1 MSDEL
6 KNKSGK
12 VKVMYVR
19 SDDDSD
25 KRTHNPRTGKG
36 GGRPGKSRVDG
47 RSRPARDERNSR
59 GDDRKRDDRKR
70 DDRKR
75 DDFHRDDASPW
86 RTVSRAPGDETPVKE
101 DHGGISGKSFIDPEV
116 LRRQRAEETRVYGEN
131 ACQALFQSRPEAIV
145 RAWFI
150 QSVTPRF
157 KEALRWMAANRKA
170 YHVVDEAELAKA
182 SGTEHH
188 GGVCFLIK
196 KRHGTSVA
204 QWVAKAGEEDCVLA
218 LEDVGNPHNLGAIM
232 RSCAHFGVKGVVVQ
246 DAGVLESGAAI
257 RTAEGGAEH
266 VEPITGDSFI
276 DTLDQFRKAGY
287 AIVSTSSHNGTPL
300 FKAELPKK
308 MVLALGQER
317 DGLSDA
323 AISSADLSVAIDG
336 TGNVQSLNVS
346 VATGV
351 LLAEWW
357 RQNKACF
364 ACLNAKKPADAGF
377 FLWLSITRFQR
388 EGPASSRSAFRR
400 GQPAT
405 GWSVRNGCSQRS
417 RDAQRAVMDAAPSAR
432 SGADD
437 R

>member
-1 MSDEL
+1 MSA
-6 KNKSGK
+6 
-12 VKVMYVR
+12 VMMILTDVPITR
-19 SDDDSD
+19 V
-25 KRTHNPRTGKG
+25 P
-36 GGRPGKSRVDG
+36 GRVGTSRKSRVDG
-47 RSRPARDERNSR
+47 RNRPARDEKESR
-59 GDDRKRDDRKR
+59 GGDRKRDDRKR
-70 DDRKR
+70 EG
-75 DDFHRDDASPW
+75 FGGEGSSPW
-86 RTVSRAPGDETPVKE
+86 RTVSRAPGDEAPVKA

-131 ACQALFQSRPEAIV
+131 ACQALFQSRPDAIV

-196 KRHGTSVA
+196 KRHGTSVE
-204 QWVAKAGEEDCVLA
+204 QWVAKADAEDCVLA

-232 RSCAHFGVKGVVVQ
+232 RSCAHFGVRGVVVQ
-246 DAGVLESGAAI
+246 DAGVMESGAAI

-276 DTLDQFRKAGY
+276 DTLERFRKAGY

-308 MVLALGQER
+308 MVLVLGEES

-323 AISSADLSVAIDG
+323 AISSADLNIAIEG
-336 TGNVQSLNVS
+336 TGNVESLNVS

-357 RQNKACF
+357 RQNKA
-364 ACLNAKKPADAGF
+364 
-377 FLWLSITRFQR
+377 
-388 EGPASSRSAFRR
+388 
-400 GQPAT
+400 
-405 GWSVRNGCSQRS
+405 
-417 RDAQRAVMDAAPSAR
+417 
-432 SGADD
+432 
-437 R
+437 

>member
-36 GGRPGKSRVDG
+36 GGRSGTSRTEGG
-47 RSRPARDERNSR
+47 RRPARDGKPSER
-59 GDDRKRDDRKR
+59 GPRDAKPREN
-70 DDRKR
+70 
-75 DDFHRDDASPW
+75 SPW
-86 RTVSRAPGDETPVKE
+86 RTISRAPGEEAIEKP
-101 DHGGISGKSFIDPEV
+101 DHGGISGKSFVDPEV
-116 LRRQRAEETRVYGEN
+116 IRRQRAEETRVYGEN
-131 ACQALFQSRPEAIV
+131 ACQALFQSRPDCIV

-150 QSVTPRF
+150 HSVTPRF

-170 YHVVDEAELAKA
+170 YHVVDDAELTKA

-196 KRHGTSVA
+196 KRNGTSVQ
-204 QWVAKAGEEDCVLA
+204 QWVSEAAEEDCVLA

-232 RSCAHFGVKGVVVQ
+232 RSCAHFGVKGVIVQ
-246 DAGVLESGAAI
+246 DAAVMESGAAI

-266 VEPITGDSFI
+266 VQPITGDSV
-276 DTLDQFRKAGY
+276 LDALAQFRKAGY
-287 AIVSTSSHNGTPL
+287 AIVTTSSHEGTPL

-308 MVLALGQER
+308 MVLVLGQER

-323 AISSADLSVAIDG
+323 ALDSADLRVAISG
-336 TGNVQSLNVS
+336 TGNVESLNVS

-357 RQNKACF
+357 RQNKA
-364 ACLNAKKPADAGF
+364 
-377 FLWLSITRFQR
+377 
-388 EGPASSRSAFRR
+388 
-400 GQPAT
+400 
-405 GWSVRNGCSQRS
+405 
-417 RDAQRAVMDAAPSAR
+417 
-432 SGADD
+432 
-437 R
+437 

>member
-1 MSDEL
+1 MNDEL

-25 KRTHNPRTGKG
+25 KRTYNPRTGKG
-36 GGRPGKSRVDG
+36 GGRPGKSRADG
-47 RSRPARDERNSR
+47 GRRPARDERPSQNR
-59 GDDRKRDDRKR
+59 DRKRED
-70 DDRKR
+70 
-75 DDFHRDDASPW
+75 SPW
-86 RTVSRAPGDETPVKE
+86 RTVSRAPGDETPEKA

-170 YHVVDEAELAKA
+170 YHVIDEAELAKA

-196 KRHGTSVA
+196 KRNGTTVK
-204 QWVAKAGEEDCVLA
+204 QWVSQAGAQDCVLA
-218 LEDVGNPHNLGAIM
+218 LEKESNPHNLGGMM
-232 RSCAHFGVKGVVVQ
+232 RSCAHFGVKAVVVQ
-246 DAGVLESGAAI
+246 DAALLESGAAI

-266 VEPITGDSFI
+266 VQPITGDSI
-276 DTLDQFRKAGY
+276 VNVLDDFRQAGY
-287 AIVSTSSHNGTPL
+287 TVVTTSSEQGKPL
-300 FKAELPKK
+300 FSTALPEKV
-308 MVLALGQER
+308 VLVLGQEA
-317 DGLSDA
+317 DGLPDA
-323 AISSADLSVAIDG
+323 AHDASDLCVKIDG
-336 TGNVQSLNVS
+336 TGKVESLNVS

-357 RQNKACF
+357 RQNKA
-364 ACLNAKKPADAGF
+364 
-377 FLWLSITRFQR
+377 
-388 EGPASSRSAFRR
+388 
-400 GQPAT
+400 
-405 GWSVRNGCSQRS
+405 
-417 RDAQRAVMDAAPSAR
+417 
-432 SGADD
+432 
-437 R
+437 

>member
-1 MSDEL
+1 MNDEL

-25 KRTHNPRTGKG
+25 KRSQNPRTGKG
-36 GGRPGKSRVDG
+36 GGRSGSSRDG
-47 RSRPARDERNSR
+47 ASRGGSARSDAGRRSSRDSNASRDRDSDAPRGRDRERNR
-59 GDDRKRDDRKR
+59 DRDYPSDV
-70 DDRKR
+70 
-75 DDFHRDDASPW
+75 SPW
-86 RTVSRAPGDETPVKE
+86 RTVSRAPGEEAPAKA

-131 ACQALFQSRPEAIV
+131 ACQALFQSRPDAIV
-145 RAWFI
+145 RAWFV

-196 KRHGTSVA
+196 KRNGVSVQ
-204 QWVAKAGEEDCVLA
+204 QWVGQAAAEDCVLA
-218 LEDVGNPHNLGAIM
+218 LEDVGNPHNLGAIV

-246 DAGVLESGAAI
+246 DAAILESGAAI

-266 VEPITGDSFI
+266 VQPITGDSFT
-276 DTLDQFRKAGY
+276 DALEQFRRDGY
-287 AIVSTSSHNGTPL
+287 AIVTTSSHKGTPL
-300 FKAELPKK
+300 SKATLPKK

-323 AISSADLSVAIDG
+323 VLENADLNISIDG
-336 TGNVQSLNVS
+336 TGNVESLNVS
-346 VATGV
+346 VATGI

-357 RQNKACF
+357 RQNKA
-364 ACLNAKKPADAGF
+364 
-377 FLWLSITRFQR
+377 
-388 EGPASSRSAFRR
+388 
-400 GQPAT
+400 
-405 GWSVRNGCSQRS
+405 
-417 RDAQRAVMDAAPSAR
+417 
-432 SGADD
+432 
-437 R
+437 

>member
-6 KNKSGK
+6 KNKNGK

-25 KRTHNPRTGKG
+25 KRTQNPRTGKG
-36 GGRPGKSRVDG
+36 GGRPGTSRAEGG
-47 RSRPARDERNSR
+47 RRPARDERKGPNSER
-59 GDDRKRDDRKR
+59 GRERGRDRDVERDRRRED
-70 DDRKR
+70 
-75 DDFHRDDASPW
+75 SPW
-86 RTVSRAPGDETPVKE
+86 RTVSRAPNDDAADKA

-131 ACQALFQSRPEAIV
+131 ACQALFQSRPDAIV
-145 RAWFI
+145 RAWFV

-196 KRHGTSVA
+196 KRNGTTVK
-204 QWVAKAGEEDCVLA
+204 QWVGQAGAQDCVLA
-218 LEDVGNPHNLGAIM
+218 LEDIANPHNLGGMM

-246 DAGVLESGAAI
+246 DAALLESGAAI

-266 VEPITGDSFI
+266 VQPITGDSI
-276 DTLDQFRKAGY
+276 VDVLDDFRKAGY
-287 AIVSTSSHNGTPL
+287 TVVMTSSVKGKPL
-300 FKAELPKK
+300 FTTTLPEK
-308 MVLALGQER
+308 MVLVLGREREALPE
-317 DGLSDA
+317 A
-323 AISSADLSVAIDG
+323 ACSADDLCVAIDG
-336 TGNVQSLNVS
+336 TGKVETLNVS

-357 RQNKACF
+357 RQNKA
-364 ACLNAKKPADAGF
+364 
-377 FLWLSITRFQR
+377 
-388 EGPASSRSAFRR
+388 
-400 GQPAT
+400 
-405 GWSVRNGCSQRS
+405 
-417 RDAQRAVMDAAPSAR
+417 
-432 SGADD
+432 
-437 R
+437 

>member
-1 MSDEL
+1 MNDEM
-6 KNKSGK
+6 KGKSGK

-36 GGRPGKSRVDG
+36 GGRPGKSRADG
-47 RSRPARDERNSR
+47 GRRPARDDKQSQPR
-59 GDDRKRDDRKR
+59 DRKWED
-70 DDRKR
+70 
-75 DDFHRDDASPW
+75 SPW
-86 RTVSRAPGDETPVKE
+86 RTVSRAPGDETPEKA

-170 YHVVDEAELAKA
+170 YHVVDEAELTKA

-196 KRHGTSVA
+196 KRVGMPVS
-204 QWVAKAGEEDCVLA
+204 QWLSTAGEKDCVLA
-218 LEDVGNPHNLGAIM
+218 LEDIGNPHNLGGIM
-232 RSCAHFGVKGVVVQ
+232 RSCAHFGVQGLLVD
-246 DAGVLESGAAI
+246 DASMLESGAAV

-266 VEPITGDSFI
+266 VQAISGENFAAGLSA
-276 DTLDQFRKAGY
+276 FRKAGY
-287 AIVSTSSHNGTPL
+287 TIVTTSSHKGVPL
-300 FKAELPKK
+300 SRAELPAK
-308 MVLALGQER
+308 MVLVLGQER
-317 DGLSDA
+317 DGLSD
-323 AISSADLSVAIDG
+323 STFDQGDLSVSIGG
-336 TGNVQSLNVS
+336 TGKVESLNVS

-357 RQNKACF
+357 RQNA
-364 ACLNAKKPADAGF
+364 
-377 FLWLSITRFQR
+377 
-388 EGPASSRSAFRR
+388 
-400 GQPAT
+400 
-405 GWSVRNGCSQRS
+405 
-417 RDAQRAVMDAAPSAR
+417 
-432 SGADD
+432 
-437 R
+437 